1 MGKYEVNW
9 CRADF
14 YGEGGIVMQ
23 DKVYVVNY
31 YMYDMEGIHAIFT
44 NKEDA
49 EACAKIM
56 TEYDDYTSECIF
68 DVSEEVVY
76 SSLDESMKYLEI
88 DFQEE

>member
-1 MGKYEVNW
+1 
-9 CRADF
+9 
-14 YGEGGIVMQ
+14 MQ

-31 YMYDMEGIHAIFT
+31 YMDDLDGIHAIFT

-49 EACAKIM
+49 ESCMKIM

-68 DVSEEVVY
+68 TVSEEVVY